1 MTGRVL
7 VLAAPFVRHEPAA
20 GEPLRAAGLE
30 VAVGPLDTCP
40 TGAELAALLAG
51 VHATVAS
58 GERYDAE
65 LFAACPELRIVAR
78 WGVGYDAIDL
88 QAATAAGVI
97 VTNTPGTLHE
107 SVADQAFTLI
117 LAALRRLPEQME
129 VARTPAWRH
138 VEGHEAWRKTLGIVG
153 FGAIGRAVAER
164 ARGFTM
170 RVLAC
175 DPNLDPWHAGRLGV
189 TPVTLE
195 ELLAEA
201 DIVTLHANLTPES
214 RGMIGEAQL
223 RAMKPSAV
231 LINCGRGALVDQP
244 ALVRALEEGWIAG
257 AALDTV
263 DPEPPPA
270 DDPIRRAPNTILT
283 PHNASQTAEAGARVD
298 AAVCDSILTAL
309 AGRRPRFVLNPEVFE
324 ARQAPGA
331 GIRPPLAGG

>member
-30 VAVGPLDTCP
+30 VMRGPLDTCP
-40 TGAELAALLAG
+40 SGAELAALLTG

-58 GERYDAE
+58 GERYDARV
-65 LFAACPELRIVAR
+65 FAACPELRVVAR

-107 SVADQAFTLI
+107 SVADQTFMLI
-117 LAALRRLPEQME
+117 LALLRRLPEQME

-138 VEGHEAWRKTLGIVG
+138 VEGTEVWRRTLGIIG

-175 DPNLDPWHAGRLGV
+175 DPNLEPWHAGRLGV

-201 DIVTLHANLTPES
+201 DIVTLHANLTSES
-214 RGMIGEAQL
+214 ERMIGEPQL

-257 AALDTV
+257 AALDTL
-263 DPEPPPA
+263 DPEPPAA
-270 DDPIRRAPNTILT
+270 DDPILHAPNTILT

-298 AAVCDSILTAL
+298 AAVCDNILAAL
-309 AGRRPRFVLNPEVFE
+309 SGRRPRFVVNPEVFE
-324 ARQAPGA
+324 TGV
-331 GIRPPLAGG
+331 RPPLSGG

>member
-1 MTGRVL
+1 V
-7 VLAAPFVRHEPAA
+7 
-20 GEPLRAAGLE
+20 
-30 VAVGPLDTCP
+30 
-40 TGAELAALLAG
+40 
-51 VHATVAS
+51 
-58 GERYDAE
+58 
-65 LFAACPELRIVAR
+65 
-78 WGVGYDAIDL
+78 
-88 QAATAAGVI
+88 

-107 SVADQAFTLI
+107 SVADQTFTLI
-117 LAALRRLPEQME
+117 LALLRSLPEQMRI
-129 VARTPAWRH
+129 ARGTAWRH
-138 VEGHEAWRKTLGIVG
+138 VEGHEAWRRTLGIVG

-175 DPNLDPWHAGRLGV
+175 DPQLDSWHAGRLGV
-189 TPVTLE
+189 TPVTLD

-201 DIVTLHANLTPES
+201 DIVTLHANLTPSS
-214 RGMIGEAQL
+214 RQMIAEPQL

-263 DPEPPPA
+263 DPEPPAA
-270 DDPIRRAPNTILT
+270 DDPIRNAPNTLLT

-298 AAVCDSILTAL
+298 AAVCDNILAAL
-309 AGRRPRFVLNPEVFE
+309 AGRHPRFALNPEVF
-324 ARQAPGA
+324 AT